1 MSGKEII
8 TTTKSTN
15 SSLKI
20 LGICIAV
27 ATLAFAAIWI
37 FKVSSNNLVFAGTL
51 LLCPLLHIIMM
62 RGGDH
67 KH

>member
-1 MSGKEII
+1 MNGKELIA
-8 TTTKSTN
+8 TKSSNPT
-15 SSLKI
+15 LKI

-37 FKVSSNNLVFAGTL
+37 FKVSPTNLLFAGTL
-51 LLCPLLHIIMM
+51 LLCPLLHVFMM

>member
-1 MSGKEII
+1 MNEKVEV
-8 TTTKSTN
+8 TTKNTN
-15 SSLKI
+15 RTLKI

-27 ATLAFAAIWI
+27 ATVAFAVIWI
-37 FKVSSNNLVFAGTL
+37 FKVTPANLVFAGTL
-51 LLCPLLHIIMM
+51 LLCPILHIFMM

>member
-1 MSGKEII
+1 MNGKDVI
-8 TTTKSTN
+8 TTKDINPT
-15 SSLKI
+15 LKI

-37 FKVSSNNLVFAGTL
+37 FKVTPANLLFAGAL
-51 LLCPLLHIIMM
+51 LLCPLLHIFMM